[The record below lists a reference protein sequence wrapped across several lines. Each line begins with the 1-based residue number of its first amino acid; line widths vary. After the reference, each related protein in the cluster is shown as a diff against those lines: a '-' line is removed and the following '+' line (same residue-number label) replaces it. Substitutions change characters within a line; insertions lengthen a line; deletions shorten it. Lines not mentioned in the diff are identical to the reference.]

1 MKFSAEGAMRCPDG
15 YSLAAL
21 QNAMRARELL
31 CGRALMFDENKALR
45 LNLGAALGI
54 MPHEECAWGVREG
67 CVRDVAL
74 ITRVGRTVC
83 FTVQAL
89 DETKQP
95 PVATLS
101 RAQAQQMCKA
111 EYLDLLASGDVLRA
125 RVTRLEPFGA
135 FCDVGC
141 GISALMPIDCMSV
154 SRIQSPADRVA
165 CGQDIECLVK
175 MRDEAGRLVLTMKE
189 LLGTWQENAARFAAG
204 QTVVGVVRSVE
215 SYGVFIE
222 LAPNLAGLAEPD
234 STLAPGQLVSV
245 YIKSICPQ
253 RMKVKLAVTQVLEET
268 GSACRC
274 AVFSKAATWIH
285 GAIPPRKARSIW
297 KLCLPE
303 HGCLLFLSPARPI
316 LYKRA
321 GLGYNKGKRERPCTA
336 AGCAHRGI

>member
-95 PVATLS
+95 PVATLVPRTGTADVQS
-101 RAQAQQMCKA
+101 RI
-111 EYLDLLASGDVLRA
+111 SGSSCVRRRA
-125 RVTRLEPFGA
+125 ARRVTRLEPFGA

-154 SRIQSPADRVA
+154 SRIKAQRTAWPADR
-165 CGQDIECLVK
+165 I
-175 MRDEAGRLVLTMKE
+175 
-189 LLGTWQENAARFAAG
+189 
-204 QTVVGVVRSVE
+204 
-215 SYGVFIE
+215 
-222 LAPNLAGLAEPD
+222 
-234 STLAPGQLVSV
+234 
-245 YIKSICPQ
+245 
-253 RMKVKLAVTQVLEET
+253 
-268 GSACRC
+268 
-274 AVFSKAATWIH
+274 
-285 GAIPPRKARSIW
+285 
-297 KLCLPE
+297 
-303 HGCLLFLSPARPI
+303 
-316 LYKRA
+316 
-321 GLGYNKGKRERPCTA
+321 
-336 AGCAHRGI
+336 

>member
-89 DETKQP
+89 DETQQP

-111 EYLDLLASGDVLRA
+111 EYLDLLAPGDVLRA

-154 SRIQSPADRVA
+154 SRIQSPSDRVA

-175 MRDEAGRLVLTMKE
+175 TRDEAGRLVLTMKE

-222 LAPNLAGLAEPD
+222 LAPNLAGLAEP
-234 STLAPGQLVSV
+234 TT
-245 YIKSICPQ
+245 
-253 RMKVKLAVTQVLEET
+253 RW
-268 GSACRC
+268 R
-274 AVFSKAATWIH
+274 
-285 GAIPPRKARSIW
+285 
-297 KLCLPE
+297 
-303 HGCLLFLSPARPI
+303 PASW
-316 LYKRA
+316 
-321 GLGYNKGKRERPCTA
+321 
-336 AGCAHRGI
+336 

>member
-1 MKFSAEGAMRCPDG
+1 MKFAAEGAMRCPDG

-21 QNAMRARELL
+21 QNALRARDIL
-31 CGRALMFDENKALR
+31 CGRALMFDENRALR
-45 LNLGAALGI
+45 LNLGSALGVI
-54 MPHEECAWGVREG
+54 PHEECAWGVREG
-67 CVRDVAL
+67 NVRDVAL

-83 FTVQAL
+83 FTVQEL

-101 RAQAQQMCKA
+101 RAQAQQMCKT
-111 EYLDLLASGDVLRA
+111 EYLDLLLPGDVLSA

-175 MRDEAGRLVLTMKE
+175 TRDEAGRLVLTMKE

-234 STLAPGQLVSV
+234 DTLAPGRLVSV

-253 RMKVKLAVTQVLEET
+253 RMKVKLAVTQVLEEQGLRLPLRRFFH
-268 GSACRC
+268 GSHMDVWHYSTPESTKQMKT
-274 AVFSKAATWIH
+274 VFT
-285 GAIPPRKARSIW
+285 
-297 KLCLPE
+297 
-303 HGCLLFLSPARPI
+303 
-316 LYKRA
+316 
-321 GLGYNKGKRERPCTA
+321 
-336 AGCAHRGI
+336 